1 MSANVEPDPS
11 IIGSIAKPP
20 FVRLPDPA
28 RLFADRAARFRA
40 LATGGH
46 ALEAYLKLLAGI
58 SQAQSD
64 IQQGLPEPEMPD
76 ASVLAR
82 AHEHKMPPLDRNAF
96 NPDQAFDRAF
106 DRLLSQIELLDMP
119 VEAAAALKRVKA
131 VERPARDMMLHNVLA
146 DAVPFE
152 ALAEHVYVAATLQ
165 VHFVRLAAKLDEKSL
180 TDIGHGICP
189 SCGGAPSSTMVVGW
203 TGADG
208 TRFCSCSLCGTLWN
222 YIRLQCTLCGSN
234 KKMQYQEIEGY
245 EGQIKAEI
253 CEECRGYVKV
263 LYEQKN
269 RDLDPIADDVASL
282 GLDLLVQELG
292 FRRGGVN
299 PFLIGY

>member
-1 MSANVEPDPS
+1 MSANIEPDPS
-11 IIGSIAKPP
+11 IIGTIAKPP

-40 LATGGH
+40 LASGH
-46 ALEAYLKLLAGI
+46 QLEPYLKLLAGI

-64 IQQGLPEPEMPD
+64 VQQGLPEPRMPD
-76 ASVLAR
+76 TATLSR
-82 AHEHKMPPLDRNAF
+82 AHDHGMPPLDRNAF
-96 NPDQAFDRAF
+96 NPDDAFDQAFE
-106 DRLLSQIELLDMP
+106 RLLARVELLEMP
-119 VEAAAALKRVKA
+119 PQANAALVRVKA
-131 VERPARDMMLHNVLA
+131 AERAARDMMIHNVLA
-146 DAVPFE
+146 DAIPFE
-152 ALAEHVYVAATLQ
+152 ALAEHVFVAAALQ
-165 VHFVRLAAKLDEKSL
+165 VHFARLAAKLEEKSL
-180 TDIGHGICP
+180 ADLGHGICP

-234 KKMQYQEIEGY
+234 RKMQYQEIEGS
-245 EGQIKAEI
+245 EGVIKAEI
-253 CEECRGYVKV
+253 CEDCRGYVKV

-269 RDLDPIADDVASL
+269 RDLEPIADDVASL
-282 GLDLLVQELG
+282 GLDLMVQELG

>member
-1 MSANVEPDPS
+1 MSDVQPDPS
-11 IIGSIAKPP
+11 IIGNIAKPP

-40 LATGGH
+40 LAGGH
-46 ALEAYLKLLAGI
+46 QLEAYLKLLAGI

-64 IQQGLPEPEMPD
+64 IQQELPEVMLPSE
-76 ASVLAR
+76 AVLAR

-96 NPDQAFDRAF
+96 NPDDAFNAAFDK
-106 DRLLSQIELLDMP
+106 LLARVELLAMP
-119 VEAAAALKRVKA
+119 VEANAALVRVKA
-131 VERPARDMMLHNVLA
+131 AERNARDMMVHNVLA
-146 DAVPFE
+146 DAIPFE
-152 ALAEHVYVAATLQ
+152 ALAEHVFVAAACQ
-165 VHFVRLAAKLDEKSL
+165 VHFVRLASKLDEKSL
-180 TDIGHGICP
+180 TDIGTGICP
-189 SCGGAPSSTMVVGW
+189 CCGGAPATTMVVGW

-208 TRFCSCSLCGTLWN
+208 TRFCACSLCGTLWN

-234 KKMQYQEIEGY
+234 KKMHYQEVDGSDGI
-245 EGQIKAEI
+245 IKAEI
-253 CEECRGYVKV
+253 CEDCRGYVKT
-263 LYEQKN
+263 LYQQK
-269 RDLDPIADDVASL
+269 RTDIEPIADDVASL